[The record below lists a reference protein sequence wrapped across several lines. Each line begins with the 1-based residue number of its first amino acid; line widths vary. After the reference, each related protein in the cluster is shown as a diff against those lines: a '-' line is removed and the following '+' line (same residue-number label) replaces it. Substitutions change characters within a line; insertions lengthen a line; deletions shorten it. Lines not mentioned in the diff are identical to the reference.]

1 MRCCALLHSALN
13 SWPCASVCTFPQSS
27 YLRWDEECDLTC
39 ESRPKPAVRQKSLF
53 FFFKGWNCRLTQ
65 SRLVNNRS
73 RMLILIL
80 LFFSLTQGRAHFE
93 ELIWIST
100 LLCFYRLRF
109 SLSLLVHFSVCDKT
123 LQPHYRISIKSHA
136 LACKQC
142 CLCLFPASKSAHFL
156 SPRSRDFPAFS
167 GLVDISQNG
176 FDLTSAGRK
185 KKERNKTTLKEEH
198 LH

>member
-1 MRCCALLHSALN
+1 MIWLVNLVPNL
-13 SWPCASVCTFPQSS
+13 Q
-27 YLRWDEECDLTC
+27 WDK
-39 ESRPKPAVRQKSLF
+39 RAF

-73 RMLILIL
+73 RMFI
-80 LFFSLTQGRAHFE
+80 FFVFVLRTQGRAQ
-93 ELIWIST
+93 ST
-100 LLCFYRLRF
+100 LNFYASMFLSAPF
-109 SLSLLVHFSVCDKT
+109 LSLSLLVHFSVRDKT
-123 LQPHYRISIKSHA
+123 LQPHYRISIKSRA

-156 SPRSRDFPAFS
+156 SPRSRHFLAFS

-185 KKERNKTTLKEEH
+185 KKARNKKKKHWKRNTCTNLQPFYRRVCFSWQRTQWPRW
-198 LH
+198 

>member
-1 MRCCALLHSALN
+1 MIWLVNLVPNL
-13 SWPCASVCTFPQSS
+13 Q
-27 YLRWDEECDLTC
+27 WDK
-39 ESRPKPAVRQKSLF
+39 RAF
-53 FFFKGWNCRLTQ
+53 FFFKGWNCKLTQ

-73 RMLILIL
+73 RMFI
-80 LFFSLTQGRAHFE
+80 FFVCFTHPGESTHHFE
-93 ELIWIST
+93 ELIWIFT

-123 LQPHYRISIKSHA
+123 LQPHYRISIKSRA

-156 SPRSRDFPAFS
+156 SPRSRHFLAFS

-185 KKERNKTTLKEEH
+185 KKARNKKKTLKEEH

>member
-1 MRCCALLHSALN
+1 MNLVPNL
-13 SWPCASVCTFPQSS
+13 Q
-27 YLRWDEECDLTC
+27 WDK
-39 ESRPKPAVRQKSLF
+39 RAF

-123 LQPHYRISIKSHA
+123 LQPHYRISIKSRA

-185 KKERNKTTLKEEH
+185 KKKETKQHWKRNTCTNLQPFYRRVC
-198 LH
+198 LSWQRTQW